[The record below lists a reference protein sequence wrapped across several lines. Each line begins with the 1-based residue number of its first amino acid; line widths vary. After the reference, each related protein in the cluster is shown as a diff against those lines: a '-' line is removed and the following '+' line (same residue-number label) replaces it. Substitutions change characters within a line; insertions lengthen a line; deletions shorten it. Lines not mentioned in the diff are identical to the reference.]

1 MQKRVLIIDDIQSVR
16 NALRGY
22 LCPPIS
28 ATDLVA
34 QLISKG
40 TLNTEPKLHID
51 EATQGV
57 EGVEMCRAALEAGMP
72 YDIAFIDMLM
82 PPGIDG
88 METIRRIR
96 EFDKEIHVVVCTAL
110 SAATADEI
118 AEHNNGMRPTM
129 IQKPLTPE
137 TDLTSIMDAV
147 KVRARKESSNG
158 HA

>member
-16 NALRGY
+16 SALRGY

-34 QLISKG
+34 QLIQKG
-40 TLNTEPKLHID
+40 TLNTEPKLYIE
-51 EATQGV
+51 EAAQGE
-57 EGVEMCRAALEAGMP
+57 EGVAMCREALARGMP

-96 EFDKEIHVVVCTAL
+96 EFDKDIHIVVCTAL
-110 SAATADEI
+110 SAATADDI
-118 AEHNNGMRPTM
+118 AQHNDGVRPTM

-137 TDLTSIMDAV
+137 TDLASIIDSV
-147 KVRARKESSNG
+147 PVRARTG
-158 HA
+158 G